1 MQKRWTSW
9 WACGVLVIAAA
20 GCGSDGGTG
29 TDTSGNGGDAAVD
42 GGADAQVSDAQV
54 SDTTATDSTTT
65 DVDPADGAPADTQV
79 SDTTAT
85 DTQVS
90 DTTATDSTTTDV
102 DPADTQVS
110 DTTAD
115 TTATD
120 SSDTIAGVQCGGS
133 KGQFPAFSKACS
145 ADADCVVV
153 QHQIN
158 CCGTKIAIGIGKDE
172 QAAFAAAEK
181 LCQSQYPA
189 CGCAQFETVAEDGYS
204 TWQDNEF
211 VAKCQEGICRATVP
225 TGKPVCSENG
235 MSAPKPPKACG
246 KTSDCTIAMKTVD
259 CCGSQQ
265 AVGVAKYAKDAFEK
279 AEFSCSK
286 GMSVCDCAPKPIQ
299 FEDGLSG
306 GDGLMA
312 VQCEDGLCQTYAK

>member
-9 WACGVLVIAAA
+9 LVGGALLCAVA
-20 GCGSDGGTG
+20 GCGSDGSTG
-29 TDTSGNGGDAAVD
+29 TDASGNGGDAAVD
-42 GGADAQVSDAQV
+42 GGADTQMS
-54 SDTTATDSTTT
+54 
-65 DVDPADGAPADTQV
+65 DTQV

-85 DTQVS
+85 DT
-90 DTTATDSTTTDV
+90 TATDTTV
-102 DPADTQVS
+102 
-110 DTTAD
+110 D

-120 SSDTIAGVQCGGS
+120 SSDTIAGVQCGSS

-181 LCQSQYPA
+181 LCQSQYPG

-211 VAKCQEGICRATVP
+211 VAKCQEGVCRATVP

-235 MSAPKPPKACG
+235 MTAPKPPKACG
-246 KTSDCTIAMKTVD
+246 KTSDCAIAMKTID

-265 AVGVAKYAKDAFEK
+265 AVGVAKFAKDAFEK
-279 AEFSCSK
+279 AEFSCSN
-286 GMSVCDCAPKPIQ
+286 GMAVCDCAPKPLQ